1 VYGWH
6 AGAAVGDVNGD
17 GRPDL
22 YVAGYTNMN
31 APVEGSLGGFPSRYQ
46 GVRDLLYLN
55 EGPDAS
61 GHPRFREIGPQAG
74 LDPGAFDHSLGAV
87 FSDLDHD
94 GRPDLYVAN
103 DEDPNRLYRN
113 VPWPGGVAAD
123 PDGLGFRFR
132 DVASGA
138 GVADPHAGMGVAA
151 ADYDEDGDTDLF
163 VTNSRDQRHAVYE
176 GTGSGRSFT
185 DVRSNFDSAFGGTY
199 VGWGV
204 AWADLDLDS
213 RLDLVLA
220 NGAIPVKNLAND
232 AQPLQVLW
240 NRAGGFVYARTDT
253 EASERLRLNG
263 RGLATADYDND
274 GDLDIAVNTIG
285 GRLALLE
292 NITRR
297 GHWLEVALDG
307 FHPGATVT
315 AVLPGGRKLVRD
327 VYAGSSYLSSED
339 PRVHL
344 GLGDAKKVARLVVR
358 YPDGRIRALRGV
370 AANRV
375 VHVEP

>member
-1 VYGWH
+1 
-6 AGAAVGDVNGD
+6 
-17 GRPDL
+17 
-22 YVAGYTNMN
+22 
-31 APVEGSLGGFPSRYQ
+31 
-46 GVRDLLYLN
+46 
-55 EGPDAS
+55 
-61 GHPRFREIGPQAG
+61 
-74 LDPGAFDHSLGAV
+74 
-87 FSDLDHD
+87 
-94 GRPDLYVAN
+94 
-103 DEDPNRLYRN
+103 
-113 VPWPGGVAAD
+113 
-123 PDGLGFRFR
+123 
-132 DVASGA
+132 
-138 GVADPHAGMGVAA
+138 
-151 ADYDEDGDTDLF
+151 
-163 VTNSRDQRHAVYE
+163 
-176 GTGSGRSFT
+176 
-185 DVRSNFDSAFGGTY
+185 VRSNFDSAFGGTY